1 MKREIKRENGH
12 ISYHLWKHEM
22 KFQDRLFNYMGHII
36 CIVVDI
42 THINTHIGP
51 CYRVNCILAFPS
63 KMIHFISFWD
73 QEADLRIC
81 MVPYWFI
88 IDQRCIIHNFIDNF
102 NYIAA
107 DLRIC
112 VVPYKQRKVAFFRCS
127 QLGHF

>member
-73 QEADLRIC
+73 QEAYLRIC

-88 IDQRCIIHNFIDNF
+88 IDQISKTKPIEWKISVNNHFATKISTH
-102 NYIAA
+102 
-107 DLRIC
+107 DL
-112 VVPYKQRKVAFFRCS
+112 FFQKIVFS
-127 QLGHF
+127 WKEK